1 MRIIHVM
8 DHSLPKSSGY
18 TIRAKYLLEAQA
30 ASGNEVTVLT
40 SPSQGTD
47 AKDEH
52 IGGIR
57 YCRTHYSS
65 WESSLVAKGA
75 KHLIFGRSISRA
87 LSGLLD
93 QGQFDVVHAH
103 TPFHIARVAQRE
115 ARRRKLPFIYEKRN
129 LWEESARAR
138 GKAVGRWPLYDI
150 SRAVDRWVTVRAN
163 AVCTITQAL
172 KNHTVALGAN
182 PEKVFVV
189 GNGVDTS
196 IFFPQAAPAEL
207 REKCAAGGNCV
218 IGFIGSFFSYEGLP
232 FLVETFARLV
242 KKYPTARLVLV
253 GDGEDTRRLDQLV
266 PQLNL
271 SEHVWLVGKVPH
283 NQVADFCAAM
293 DVLVYPRLH
302 SELTDMISPLKP
314 LEPMAMAKCVLGSD
328 VGGIRELLD
337 NGHAGLL
344 FKAGD
349 SADLEKTLDSILS
362 GAVNISEMGQKA
374 RAHVSEKRQW
384 SQMARVYDDA
394 YRYAREH
401 MA

>member
-1 MRIIHVM
+1 M

-30 ASGNEVTVLT
+30 ASGHEVTVLT
-40 SPSQGTD
+40 SPSQGAD
-47 AKDEH
+47 ATEMQS
-52 IGGIR
+52 GGIR
-57 YCRTHYSS
+57 YCRTHYSD
-65 WESSLVAKGA
+65 WEAAMVRHGA
-75 KHLIFGRSISRA
+75 KHLVFGRAIRRA
-87 LSGLLD
+87 LTALLD
-93 QGQFDVVHAH
+93 QGRFDIIHAH
-103 TPFHIARVAQRE
+103 TPFHIARIAQAE
-115 ARRRKLPFIYEKRN
+115 ARKRKLPFIYEKRN

-150 SRAVDRWVTVRAN
+150 SRAVDRRVTVLAG

-172 KNHTVALGAN
+172 KDHSVALGAS

-196 IFFPQAAPAEL
+196 VFFPQAAPAAL
-207 REKCAAGGNCV
+207 RAQCAADGNLV

-232 FLVETFARLV
+232 FLVETFAVLV

-253 GDGEDTRRLDQLV
+253 GDGEDKARLDQLV
-266 PQLNL
+266 PQLGL
-271 SEHVWLVGKVPH
+271 SERAWLVGKVPH
-283 NQVADFCAAM
+283 NQVVNFYASM

-314 LEPMAMAKCVLGSD
+314 LEPMAMAKCVVGSD

-337 NGHAGLL
+337 NGRAGLL
-344 FKAGD
+344 FKAGN

-362 GAVNISEMGQKA
+362 GAINTVEMGQ
-374 RAHVSEKRQW
+374 RACEHVMEKRQW
-384 SQMARVYDDA
+384 G
-394 YRYAREH
+394 H
-401 MA
+401 MAQIYNQAYDYAKGHMT